1 MKLKGLLDTCVGESR
16 PCSMHL
22 CLFRMIKEFGQ
33 WKVSLD
39 INLSAFADGDVDS
52 GSLTERVLA
61 PAVSPGNHSSTRAMW
76 DLSFKKKRS

>member
-52 GSLTERVLA
+52 GSLTE
-61 PAVSPGNHSSTRAMW
+61 
-76 DLSFKKKRS
+76 